1 MHRMDAAGNHALGNA
16 EPTLDGISTCDE
28 SPLLDARR
36 SQAWERKSTWKLDVE
51 GTLLRYWLA
60 RIFWRL
66 LESLAIML
74 ALQFSSVAVAQDRPA
89 SQPTKQTA
97 TRPSETASEAKPAVA
112 PAAENPATT
121 QSASSQSAESRPAP
135 PPFSNLHVIAAGR
148 AYRSAQPTPEI
159 LEYVVRH
166 HGIRTVINLRG
177 ENAKEAWYRRE
188 REACQKLGLKLI
200 DIRTSASSFP
210 SREALLAL
218 FDAISDPANEPILLH
233 CKAGADRSGMAAA
246 VWKMVNLKEPAKE
259 ALDQLSFKYGHIRS
273 AHPQLTEFIKM
284 FQPTRD
290 WIGKEYQEKPG
301 GKENDD

>member
-1 MHRMDAAGNHALGNA
+1 MTSH
-16 EPTLDGISTCDE
+16 
-28 SPLLDARR
+28 
-36 SQAWERKSTWKLDVE
+36 E
-51 GTLLRYWLA
+51 GTFLRYWLA
-60 RIFWRL
+60 ENCLR
-66 LESLAIML
+66 SLAFL
-74 ALQFSSVAVAQDRPA
+74 ALVLTLQFPCVAAAEDRPA
-89 SQPTKQTA
+89 SQPATQAA
-97 TRPSETASEAKPAVA
+97 TRPSKSADVEKPPVA
-112 PAAENPATT
+112 PVAHQPATT
-121 QSASSQSAESRPAP
+121 QPSASQPVGSRPAP
-135 PPFSNLHVIAAGR
+135 PPFSNLHTIAAGR

-188 REACQKLGLKLI
+188 REACQKLGLKQI

-246 VWKMVNLKEPAKE
+246 IWKMVNLKEPAKE
-259 ALDQLSFKYGHIRS
+259 ALDELSFKYGHIRS
-273 AHPQLTEFIKM
+273 AHPQLSEFIKM

-290 WIGKEYQEKPG
+290 WIETEYQQKPG